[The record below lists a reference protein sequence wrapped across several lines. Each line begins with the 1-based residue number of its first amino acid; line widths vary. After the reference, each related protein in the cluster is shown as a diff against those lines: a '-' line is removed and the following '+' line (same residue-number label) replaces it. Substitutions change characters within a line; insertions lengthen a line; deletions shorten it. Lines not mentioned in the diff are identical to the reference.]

1 MESQNNELYDYS
13 EALTNFRENMK
24 VKRVE
29 KKVKSKKTS

>member
-29 KKVKSKKTS
+29 KS